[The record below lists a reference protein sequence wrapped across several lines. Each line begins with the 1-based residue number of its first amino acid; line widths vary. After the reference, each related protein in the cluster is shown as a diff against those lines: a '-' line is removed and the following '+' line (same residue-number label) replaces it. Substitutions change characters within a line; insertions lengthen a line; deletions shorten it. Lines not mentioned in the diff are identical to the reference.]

1 MPLRRGIE
9 EVPGGATILGRVTRG
24 VLERLLRDLRESP
37 GTPAGVVALA
47 VILFWTA
54 RDGATD
60 ALVWAPGTL
69 LLVGLLVVVAVTAT
83 DAPPGGRAGL
93 VALAAFAAF
102 VGWCFLTILW
112 ADVPADAWSGA
123 NKTLAYFTIYAL
135 FATRSWSVR
144 HAAALL
150 GAYSLGVTVIGLWEL
165 HSVSP
170 AGQPTLGFLESR
182 LAVPISYS
190 NANCALYLSAA
201 IPALFLAAR
210 KEVPTILRGVF
221 LAAAGVLAEL
231 ALLCQSRMS
240 LVALPIVLV
249 GYFVLIP
256 SRLRSLVALAAVGVA
271 VALSA
276 SRLLEVYEAVFSEVD
291 VADTISAAR
300 TATWVSAA
308 ALLVTGIAWA
318 IVDRRVELPARVL
331 RAAQIGAAGLAVV
344 AVLSAAGLF
353 LQHYGDPV
361 DRAGIWWDR
370 FRENDYV
377 TDAETPHIVSGLGG
391 AGRYDVWRV
400 AAAVFVDHPV
410 VGAGV
415 DNFSVDFL
423 RERRIED
430 NPQYP
435 HSIELRMLQQTGL
448 VGSALVAGFMIAAIV
463 AGWASLRRGPPA
475 TRGIA
480 GAALLLFAYWL
491 VHGSIDWLW
500 EIPALSAAAFA
511 ALGLFVALAPAG
523 PPIVRRWPVWAAAGC
538 LGGVALVSLG
548 SAWLAAREVDAA
560 LSSWRASPVAAF
572 EHLDRARVFDP
583 FSDEPDVLGAVIAAQ
598 RGEVDRQR
606 ALLVRGLERNPHN
619 WYPYLELGLIA
630 ARRDDRATA
639 LRFLA
644 QARALNPIDATVRFA
659 LERVREGDPPSQNEI
674 DRQIIQGAA
683 RYTRVTA
690 G

>member
-1 MPLRRGIE
+1 M
-9 EVPGGATILGRVTRG
+9 
-24 VLERLLRDLRESP
+24 
-37 GTPAGVVALA
+37 VV
-47 VILFWTA
+47 I
-54 RDGATD
+54 
-60 ALVWAPGTL
+60 
-69 LLVGLLVVVAVTAT
+69 VTAT

-135 FATRSWSVR
+135 FATRSWSAR

-210 KEVPTILRGVF
+210 KEVPTIFRGVF

-240 LVALPIVLV
+240 LVALPIVLI
-249 GYFVLIP
+249 GYFILIP
-256 SRLRSLVALAAVGVA
+256 NRLRSLVALAAVGVA

-291 VADTISAAR
+291 VADTIQAAR
-300 TATWVSAA
+300 AATWVSAA
-308 ALLVTGIAWA
+308 ALLVAGLAWS

-344 AVLSAAGLF
+344 AVLAAGGLF
-353 LQHYGDPV
+353 VQHYGDPV

-400 AAAVFVDHPV
+400 AAAVFADHPV

-448 VGSALVAGFMIAAIV
+448 VGSALVVVFMIAADRGRLGV
-463 AGWASLRRGPPA
+463 SASWRLRQRAASQVLRSCSSPTGWCTAPSTGCGRFPPCRPPRSPPSACSSPWRPRGRA
-475 TRGIA
+475 
-480 GAALLLFAYWL
+480 
-491 VHGSIDWLW
+491 
-500 EIPALSAAAFA
+500 
-511 ALGLFVALAPAG
+511 
-523 PPIVRRWPVWAAAGC
+523 IVRRRPVLARCRLSRWSRAG
-538 LGGVALVSLG
+538 LPGLGVAVGSRGRRSTELVARLAGRRLRASRPRPRVRSLLGRARRAGRRDRRPARRGRPSTG
-548 SAWLAAREVDAA
+548 SARQGARAEPAQLV
-560 LSSWRASPVAAF
+560 PVP
-572 EHLDRARVFDP
+572 RARADRGP
-583 FSDEPDVLGAVIAAQ
+583 AGRPAPRRCAFSHKPEPSI
-598 RGEVDRQR
+598 RSM
-606 ALLVRGLERNPHN
+606 
-619 WYPYLELGLIA
+619 
-630 ARRDDRATA
+630 T
-639 LRFLA
+639 
-644 QARALNPIDATVRFA
+644 TVRFA
-659 LERVREGDPPSQNEI
+659 LERVREGDPPSQDEI
-674 DRQIIQGAA
+674 DRHIIQGAA